1 MRIQID
7 RMLQALVARRFVLL
21 QFFMLAGFTIPAEID
36 EQVIIS
42 NRHGGAP

>member
-21 QFFMLAGFTIPAEID
+21 QFFMLAGFAILAEVD
-36 EQVIIS
+36 K
-42 NRHGGAP
+42 